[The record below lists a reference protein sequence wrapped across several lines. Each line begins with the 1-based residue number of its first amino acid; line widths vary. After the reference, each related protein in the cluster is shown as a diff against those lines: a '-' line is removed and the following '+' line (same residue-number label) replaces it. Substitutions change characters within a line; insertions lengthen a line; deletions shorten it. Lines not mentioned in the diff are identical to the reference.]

1 MSAENNPSSRE
12 TSPPYEPSTSQYS
25 TQTLSSEEED
35 KEEDEN
41 SERKSLS
48 PEHNEYLEDGE
59 YLEEEILLEE
69 DEYLEEEKFLEGNT
83 YLYESE
89 YLKERKHL
97 QEKKLL
103 EEKEFLLEKYLEDEF
118 KSMSSYQTLPHLTTR
133 SVVTGPS
140 KGTTLSAVPPSTSEL
155 PYESLYSDSTPS
167 TSYVQRDGDLLA
179 WQNQSTQTEW
189 IYETPTKSR
198 LKAQEISRIS
208 LSSLKSGS
216 EVYAI
221 PDTSH
226 EEENVLDF
234 VTKESF
240 WDDLLNE
247 PIDSL
252 EAEGLDDKLFSSSYQ
267 AVFRTMLKEMAARKE
282 LEEDIDV
289 PLTGILESET
299 RRKLG
304 ILLKKNFG
312 NYRETILWIMKKR
325 EHLLNART
333 TNTSTFTL
341 QLWNQPP
348 QIRAAVT
355 EVKKSHPVVV
365 RPKKKVEID
374 TEWIQSTIKVH
385 AHDGKLILYP
395 SETVFQVLLP
405 DGSGQIQYP
414 LKPRNIH
421 TDSYPS
427 GRLAMLILS
436 TKDREY
442 TYIILE
448 DSEER
453 YVRALINNCGHATF
467 YDENGEIWLSMS
479 QNLGY
484 YFPKG
489 KHQKAWN
496 WWNLT
501 LHVHAPPVQSISLK
515 INRYIKVQIRSQDKI
530 AFCFRHQKK
539 HVCLNLG
546 TKYKGGPLLSLYR
559 LQTKAELGL
568 EVASLGSSASSQQ
581 NPDMLQG
588 SPSWKW
594 DPLADT
600 VDGFLAVELFIM
612 PEVLSEMRQKAI
624 LEVECGSTA
633 RKIQILLGKMSRIL
647 NFLTIPD
654 LEKFIEDAQI
664 VPVQRLDLKNPHLP
678 E

>member
-48 PEHNEYLEDGE
+48 PEDNEYLEDGE

-97 QEKKLL
+97 QEKKFL
-103 EEKEFLLEKYLEDEF
+103 EENEFLLEKYLEDGEYLDEGEVSER
-118 KSMSSYQTLPHLTTR
+118 KMWGSAAQNGTQTYLPSSTRWSLLTWDTHHLRWAASAEAREEPPHLPSR
-133 SVVTGPS
+133 SSHRVPNLALLEVDLPLCFPSDRSIVTGPS

-167 TSYVQRDGDLLA
+167 TSYVQRDGELLA

-189 IYETPTKSR
+189 IYESKINAVTISFWFSFSVSCYGSFFQMPFLLLCLPKS
-198 LKAQEISRIS
+198 K
-208 LSSLKSGS
+208 
-216 EVYAI
+216 
-221 PDTSH
+221 
-226 EEENVLDF
+226 VLDF

-247 PIDSL
+247 PTDSL

-325 EHLLNART
+325 EHLLNARA
-333 TNTSTFTL
+333 TNTSTFTF

-405 DGSGQIQYP
+405 DGSGQI
-414 LKPRNIH
+414 H
-421 TDSYPS
+421 YPS

-453 YVRALINNCGHATF
+453 CVRALTNNCGHATF

-515 INRYIKVQIRSQDKI
+515 INQYIKVQIRSQDKI

-546 TKYKGGPLLSLYR
+546 TKYK
-559 LQTKAELGL
+559 
-568 EVASLGSSASSQQ
+568 
-581 NPDMLQG
+581 
-588 SPSWKW
+588 
-594 DPLADT
+594 
-600 VDGFLAVELFIM
+600 FIM
-612 PEVLSEMRQKAI
+612 PEVLSAMRQKAI

-633 RKIQILLGKMSRIL
+633 RKIQVLLGKMSRIL

-654 LEKFIEDAQI
+654 LEKLIEDAQI
-664 VPVQRLDLKNPHLP
+664 
-678 E
+678 

>member
-355 EVKKSHPVVV
+355 EVKKSRPVVV

-374 TEWIQSTIKVH
+374 TEWIQSTIKVSMAVQWCFYFVHHALNRDSEPLCTFYKLIFSSQVH

-405 DGSGQIQYP
+405 DGSGQI
-414 LKPRNIH
+414 H
-421 TDSYPS
+421 YPS

-442 TYIILE
+442 TYIILD

-546 TKYKGGPLLSLYR
+546 TKYK
-559 LQTKAELGL
+559 
-568 EVASLGSSASSQQ
+568 
-581 NPDMLQG
+581 
-588 SPSWKW
+588 
-594 DPLADT
+594 
-600 VDGFLAVELFIM
+600 FIM

-664 VPVQRLDLKNPHLP
+664 VPVQHLDLKNPHLP

>member
-48 PEHNEYLEDGE
+48 PEDNEYLEDGE

-97 QEKKLL
+97 QEKKFL
-103 EEKEFLLEKYLEDEF
+103 EENEFLLEKYLEDEF

-133 SVVTGPS
+133 SIVTGPS

-167 TSYVQRDGDLLA
+167 TSYVQRDGELLA

-216 EVYAI
+216 EVYVI

-247 PIDSL
+247 PTDSL

-325 EHLLNART
+325 EHLLNARA
-333 TNTSTFTL
+333 TNTSTFTF

-405 DGSGQIQYP
+405 DGSGQI
-414 LKPRNIH
+414 H
-421 TDSYPS
+421 YPS

-436 TKDREY
+436 TKEREY

-453 YVRALINNCGHATF
+453 CVRALTNNCGHATF

-546 TKYKGGPLLSLYR
+546 TKYK
-559 LQTKAELGL
+559 
-568 EVASLGSSASSQQ
+568 
-581 NPDMLQG
+581 
-588 SPSWKW
+588 
-594 DPLADT
+594 
-600 VDGFLAVELFIM
+600 FIM
-612 PEVLSEMRQKAI
+612 PEVLSAMRQKAI

-654 LEKFIEDAQI
+654 LEKLIEDAQI
-664 VPVQRLDLKNPHLP
+664 VPVQRLELKNNPHLP

>member
-12 TSPPYEPSTSQYS
+12 TSPPYESSTSQYS

-35 KEEDEN
+35 KEEDQN

-48 PEHNEYLEDGE
+48 PEDNEYLEDGE

-118 KSMSSYQTLPHLTTR
+118 KSMSSYQTLPHLNTR

-167 TSYVQRDGDLLA
+167 TSYVQRDGELLA

-252 EAEGLDDKLFSSSYQ
+252 EAEGLDDKPFSSSYQ

-333 TNTSTFTL
+333 TNTSTFTF

-405 DGSGQIQYP
+405 DGSGQI
-414 LKPRNIH
+414 H
-421 TDSYPS
+421 YPS

-436 TKDREY
+436 TKDREH
-442 TYIILE
+442 THIILE

-453 YVRALINNCGHATF
+453 CVRALINNCGHATF

-546 TKYKGGPLLSLYR
+546 TKYK
-559 LQTKAELGL
+559 
-568 EVASLGSSASSQQ
+568 
-581 NPDMLQG
+581 
-588 SPSWKW
+588 
-594 DPLADT
+594 
-600 VDGFLAVELFIM
+600 FIM

-633 RKIQILLGKMSRIL
+633 RKIQILLGKMSKIL

-664 VPVQRLDLKNPHLP
+664 VPVQRLELKNNRHLP

>member
-12 TSPPYEPSTSQYS
+12 TSLPYEPSTSQYS

-48 PEHNEYLEDGE
+48 PEDNEYLEDGE

-97 QEKKLL
+97 QEKKFL
-103 EEKEFLLEKYLEDEF
+103 EENEFLLEKYLEDEF

-167 TSYVQRDGDLLA
+167 TSYVQRDGELLA

-208 LSSLKSGS
+208 LYSLKSGS
-216 EVYAI
+216 EVYVI

-247 PIDSL
+247 PTDSL
-252 EAEGLDDKLFSSSYQ
+252 EAKGLDDKLFSSSYQ

-325 EHLLNART
+325 EHLLNARA
-333 TNTSTFTL
+333 TNTSTFTF

-421 TDSYPS
+421 TDSYGTSKVCGS
-427 GRLAMLILS
+427 GLGRGFSQGLNPLWGCLCLNCLPATRQEGWLCLSSAQKIESTHTSFWKTVKKDVSGPLS
-436 TKDREY
+436 T
-442 TYIILE
+442 T
-448 DSEER
+448 
-453 YVRALINNCGHATF
+453 VAMPP
-467 YDENGEIWLSMS
+467 SMMKMEKS
-479 QNLGY
+479 
-484 YFPKG
+484 G

-546 TKYKGGPLLSLYR
+546 TKYK
-559 LQTKAELGL
+559 
-568 EVASLGSSASSQQ
+568 
-581 NPDMLQG
+581 
-588 SPSWKW
+588 
-594 DPLADT
+594 
-600 VDGFLAVELFIM
+600 FIM
-612 PEVLSEMRQKAI
+612 PEVLSAMRQKAI

-633 RKIQILLGKMSRIL
+633 RKIQILLGKISRIL

-654 LEKFIEDAQI
+654 LEKLIEDAQI
-664 VPVQRLDLKNPHLP
+664 VPVQRLEQNNPHLP